1 MARSA
6 ADHLRDV
13 LDAIAAIQGYTA
25 KGKREF
31 VRNPML
37 RDAVVARL
45 IQIGQAVKD
54 AQADGLDLPRIA
66 PEIPWNNIAGMRD
79 KLAHKYWL
87 MDIDIVWA
95 VVEKE
100 LPRLLVAA
108 KGVIKGDTSGSNPKR
123 VKAP

>member
-6 ADHLRDV
+6 TDHLRDV
-13 LDAIAAIQGYTA
+13 LDAIAAIQDYTA

-31 VRNPML
+31 VRNPM
-37 RDAVVARL
+37 
-45 IQIGQAVKD
+45 QIGQAVKD
-54 AQADGLDLPRIA
+54 AQAEGLELPRIA

-108 KGVIKGDTSGSNPKR
+108 KGVLKGS
-123 VKAP
+123 

>member
-6 ADHLRDV
+6 VDHLRDV
-13 LDAIAAIQGYTA
+13 IDAIAAIEAYTE

-54 AQADGLDLPRIA
+54 AQAEGLDLPRLA
-66 PEIPWNNIAGMRD
+66 PDIPWNNIAGMRD

-87 MDIDIVWA
+87 MDIEIVWV
-95 VVEKE
+95 VVEKD
-100 LPRLLVAA
+100 LPRLRVATTTLLR
-108 KGVIKGDTSGSNPKR
+108 KS
-123 VKAP
+123 

>member
-6 ADHLRDV
+6 TGHLRDV

-25 KGKREF
+25 NGKREF

-54 AQADGLDLPRIA
+54 AQAEGLDLPRLSPDIA
-66 PEIPWNNIAGMRD
+66 WASIAGMRD

-87 MDIDIVWA
+87 MDVEIVWA

-100 LPRLLVAA
+100 LPRLLVATTGIL
-108 KGVIKGDTSGSNPKR
+108 KES
-123 VKAP
+123 

>member
-6 ADHLRDV
+6 TDHLRDV
-13 LDAIAAIQGYTA
+13 LDAMAAIQDYTA

-54 AQADGLDLPRIA
+54 AQAEGLELPRIA

-108 KGVIKGDTSGSNPKR
+108 KGVLKGS
-123 VKAP
+123 